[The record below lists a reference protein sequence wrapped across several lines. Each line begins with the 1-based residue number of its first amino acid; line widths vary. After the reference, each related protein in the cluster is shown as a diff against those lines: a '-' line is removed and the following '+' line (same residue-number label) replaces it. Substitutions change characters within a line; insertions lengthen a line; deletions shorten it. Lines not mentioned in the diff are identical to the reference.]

1 MAAGTDMDVG
11 SLTVR
16 ELLRLSAR
24 IVTEL
29 ISRDVVRSRNAPA
42 GDLAEYLVA
51 KAYHGQL
58 AKASAKSW
66 DVQAGDR
73 KLQVKCRLVD
83 PDSRRYESFSA
94 FRSWEFNACV
104 FMTLDCHTYDVVRA
118 VEIPMA
124 TVQALARETS
134 WVKAHV
140 ISVGQIA
147 GSVQGARDVT
157 DLIRRTLD
165 ELGE

>member
-51 KAYHGQL
+51 KAYHGQF
-58 AKASAKSW
+58 AKASAEP
-66 DVQAGDR
+66 
-73 KLQVKCRLVD
+73 D
-83 PDSRRYESFSA
+83 P
-94 FRSWEFNACV
+94 
-104 FMTLDCHTYDVVRA
+104 L
-118 VEIPMA
+118 
-124 TVQALARETS
+124 
-134 WVKAHV
+134 
-140 ISVGQIA
+140 
-147 GSVQGARDVT
+147 
-157 DLIRRTLD
+157 
-165 ELGE
+165 